1 MSAFPFGYSV
11 YKASPGI
18 TPEYP
23 TYPTVLAGL
32 SRIERESLFL
42 TLSRQACKISRM
54 NAKHPTKHVK
64 TYASRKT

>member
-1 MSAFPFGYSV
+1 MSALPFGYSV

-32 SRIERESLFL
+32 SRIERDWTGKL
-42 TLSRQACKISRM
+42 
-54 NAKHPTKHVK
+54 
-64 TYASRKT
+64 ASYVAASYRRVTVRPLGELRLDHLVSYG